1 MSEESSFEWSAFYDD
16 DGRIYYYNAAS
27 GESSWE
33 APEQYNPPSDDPPHV
48 TGAGTKEPASSSSS
62 SSAWVSY
69 QDDEGR
75 TYYFNTETEETTWD
89 TPAGFVEEEP
99 DGRRPP
105 DGATHEGASEDE
117 VDGDGSPIRK
127 ASPEADAEESLAAV
141 ETDAVS
147 PEREPGEKTEPIEP
161 EVRKVDIAMAA
172 LRQTDAI
179 MEPGKSV
186 WILHG

>member
-1 MSEESSFEWSAFYDD
+1 MSEESPFEWSAFYDD

-33 APEQYNPPSDDPPHV
+33 APEQYNPPSDDPPPV
-48 TGAGTKEPASSSSS
+48 TGAGTKEPASSSS

-99 DGRRPP
+99 DGTRPP

-117 VDGDGSPIRK
+117 VDGVGSPIRK

-172 LRQTDAI
+172 LRQSDAI